1 MTKKIILDCDPG
13 HDDAVAIMLA
23 ASSKEI
29 DILGITCVGGNSGLN
44 NTVNNALKVCTLIE
58 RTDIKVYSGA
68 NKPIHYELFTAEYVH
83 GKTGLDKKGDPIIID
98 TNYKPQ
104 EKHAVDFIVETC
116 KSSTEQIYLCPTGPL
131 TNIALSLKKDP
142 SIKENIKEIV
152 FMGGAAMCL
161 GNTTPSAEF
170 NIYVD
175 PHAANIVLESGIPL
189 TMMGLDVTHQVNVN
203 SKIIKSM
210 NENKNKSSK
219 FFGELMEFYTI
230 FHKELYETEETPL
243 HDPCVIA
250 YLLDPSIFSGKEV
263 NVTVEENS
271 ELTRGE
277 TVVDW
282 LGVTKRPV
290 NCFVMNEANDEKF
303 FQLLK
308 AKLSLLKKKKKL
320 FAIFPAKF
328 ALLIIKDTL
337 AFRVSFFDCSLI
349 SFMRNGVNSFP
360 LILFLSAFIVALFI
374 HFSTSFLLSAFS
386 NGTLLNMRIDFLFPI
401 FSLSFKKEEIS

>member
-98 TNYKPQ
+98 INYKPQ

-308 AKLSLLKKKKKL
+308 AKLSLL
-320 FAIFPAKF
+320 P
-328 ALLIIKDTL
+328 
-337 AFRVSFFDCSLI
+337 
-349 SFMRNGVNSFP
+349 
-360 LILFLSAFIVALFI
+360 
-374 HFSTSFLLSAFS
+374 
-386 NGTLLNMRIDFLFPI
+386 
-401 FSLSFKKEEIS
+401 

>member
-1 MTKKIILDCDPG
+1 
-13 HDDAVAIMLA
+13 
-23 ASSKEI
+23 
-29 DILGITCVGGNSGLN
+29 
-44 NTVNNALKVCTLIE
+44 
-58 RTDIKVYSGA
+58 
-68 NKPIHYELFTAEYVH
+68 
-83 GKTGLDKKGDPIIID
+83 
-98 TNYKPQ
+98 
-104 EKHAVDFIVETC
+104 
-116 KSSTEQIYLCPTGPL
+116 
-131 TNIALSLKKDP
+131 
-142 SIKENIKEIV
+142 
-152 FMGGAAMCL
+152 MGGAAMCL

-243 HDPCVIA
+243 HDPCVIT

-282 LGVTKRPV
+282 LSVTKRPI

-308 AKLSLLKKKKKL
+308 AKLSLL
-320 FAIFPAKF
+320 P
-328 ALLIIKDTL
+328 
-337 AFRVSFFDCSLI
+337 
-349 SFMRNGVNSFP
+349 
-360 LILFLSAFIVALFI
+360 
-374 HFSTSFLLSAFS
+374 
-386 NGTLLNMRIDFLFPI
+386 
-401 FSLSFKKEEIS
+401 